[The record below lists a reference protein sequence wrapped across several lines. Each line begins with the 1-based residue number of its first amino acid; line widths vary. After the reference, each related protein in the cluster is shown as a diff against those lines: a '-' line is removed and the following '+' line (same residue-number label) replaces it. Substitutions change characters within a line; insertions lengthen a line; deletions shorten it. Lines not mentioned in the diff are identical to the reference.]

1 MSNFITRITDLRP
14 QTPSNAHQASVS
26 LHKRLKD
33 SIRHCFQKMPSR
45 TNYGFFAQART
56 SLILFLKQSG
66 LVSLHSSPI
75 TNGVSKY
82 SS

>member
-1 MSNFITRITDLRP
+1 MLTRFLFHFINVLKITFAIASRKC
-14 QTPSNAHQASVS
+14 HQES
-26 LHKRLKD
+26 
-33 SIRHCFQKMPSR
+33 
-45 TNYGFFAQART
+45 NYGFFAQART